1 MKKKLVLQTALLAAA
16 FNAPLIRPTFGQADA
31 ALPTEAPT
39 LTAESE
45 GKNISSVEVRYIGS
59 GRVDEGRIRA
69 RMSLKEGTPYSKDKE
84 EADIKGLVAS
94 GDVENVSITTVDS
107 TKGVKIIVA
116 VEARAGL
123 GDVTFLGNSAIST
136 DKLRTVITDF
146 KTGGNIDN
154 VKLQQAT
161 RDIEDYYK
169 KKGYTDVT
177 VNYTVEPAA
186 NGFSRVVFKI
196 DEGQS
201 GNLRDV
207 TFEGNNGISSKELRK
222 VMKADNRGFTF
233 WSAAKLE
240 QEKIDT
246 DIRAIE
252 SHYQD
257 KGYVNARVT
266 GMEKVRV
273 DDKRVDLVVRISE
286 GEVFSV
292 TSVGIAGA
300 KAFDPNELLPAFNLS
315 SGKIF
320 SGKDLKSDVETI
332 KSFYGSRGYADVRVT
347 PAIKNA
353 GAAQVSVTYNIEEGS
368 IYKVNEIRFSG
379 NSATKDS
386 VMRRELAIIPG
397 ETYNQNTIDIS
408 ERRLRGLGYFKDVS
422 VLPSDADTPGYKDLS
437 INVIEQQTG
446 QLNFG
451 AGFSSIDNLV
461 GFVDLRQSNFD
472 ITSWPPIGAGQ
483 RFNMNL
489 KVGTKRKDITLGW
502 YEPWLFG
509 NPLGFGVDA
518 FYNEKTYLSDYYDQT
533 NVGADM
539 YFRKKL
545 NENSDFRLQ
554 LLGENVTIDGISGRS
569 RQVFRGDDEY
579 DDSRKADGSR
589 NGRAFQ
595 NQTSRGGAS
604 KEIQDEAG
612 DYLHN
617 EVTLTYNYDTRD
629 DNVTPRKGMKFS
641 ADISG
646 AFGDVQDVGFGVNFS
661 KPWHLPLDMIFTVN
675 ATYERVEGSDVP
687 IFERTFLGGANNM
700 RGFKY
705 RDVGPKDSNGEP
717 LGGDQAWYLGGE
729 LTFPIM
735 ERVRGATFV
744 DVGAVSGGLDNTV
757 GGGTNSDF
765 GFGLRLNLPIFGP
778 LKLDY
783 GIPIQTDSFND
794 DGGRFNISVDYKF

>member
-1 MKKKLVLQTALLAAA
+1 MKKKLVLQTAILAAA
-16 FNAPLIRPTFGQADA
+16 FNSPLVTQSYGQADA
-31 ALPTEAPT
+31 ALPADTPGLTEG
-39 LTAESE
+39 SE
-45 GKNISSVEVRYIGS
+45 GKNITSVQVRYIGS
-59 GRVDEGRIRA
+59 GRVDEARIRA
-69 RMSLKEGTPYSKDKE
+69 RMSLKEGTAYSRDKE

-94 GDVENVSITTVDS
+94 GDVENVSISTVDS
-107 TKGVKIIVA
+107 GKGVKIVVS

-136 DKLRTVITDF
+136 DKLRTVIENF
-146 KTGGNIDN
+146 KTGGNVDN
-154 VKLQQAT
+154 VKLQQAS
-161 RDIEDYYK
+161 RDIEEFYK

-201 GNLRDV
+201 GSLRDV
-207 TFEGNNGISSKELRK
+207 LFEGNNGISSKELRK
-222 VMKADNRGFTF
+222 VMKSDNRGWTF
-233 WSAAKLE
+233 WSSAKLE
-240 QEKIDT
+240 QEKIDA
-246 DIRAIE
+246 DIHAIE
-252 SHYQD
+252 SHYQE

-292 TSVGIAGA
+292 SSVAIAGA
-300 KAFDPNELLPAFNLS
+300 KAFDPNELLPAFNLA
-315 SGKIF
+315 SGKVF
-320 SGKDLKSDVETI
+320 SGKDLKSDVQTI

-353 GAAQVSVTYNIEEGS
+353 GAGQVSVTYNIEEGS
-368 IYKVNEIRFSG
+368 IYKVNEIRFTG
-379 NSATKDS
+379 NSNTKDS

-397 ETYNQNTIDIS
+397 ETYNQNTIEIS

-472 ITSWPPIGAGQ
+472 IGSWPPIGAGQ

-489 KVGTKRKDITLGW
+489 KVGTKRKDVTIGW

-533 NVGADM
+533 NLGADL

-545 NENSDFRLQ
+545 NESSDFRLQ
-554 LLGENVTIDGISGRS
+554 FLSENVTIDGINGKN
-569 RQVFRGDDEY
+569 RQVFRGDSGY
-579 DDSRKADGSR
+579 DDSQGPDGSR
-589 NGRAFQ
+589 NGRDFQ
-595 NQTSRGGAS
+595 NQARGGAS
-604 KEIQDEAG
+604 QQIQDEAG
-612 DYLHN
+612 DFLHN

-629 DNVTPRKGMKFS
+629 DNIIPRKGMKFS
-641 ADISG
+641 AALSG
-646 AFGDVQDVGFGVNFS
+646 AFGDVQDVGFELNFS

-675 ATYERVEGSDVP
+675 ASYERVEGSDVP

-705 RDVGPKDSNGEP
+705 RDVGPKDNNGEP
-717 LGGDQAWYLGGE
+717 LGGDQAWFLSGE

-757 GGGTNSDF
+757 EGGTNSDF
-765 GFGLRLNLPIFGP
+765 GIGLRLNLPIFGP

-783 GIPIQTDSFND
+783 GIPIQTDAYND